1 MYVYILLVV
10 LMLYYILYGI
20 LYCVDTSAYLLQRA
34 LEVETS
40 DPLPLIE
47 ALYWLESA
55 YAIDSMNTSTAQRL
69 RHQYLTHSTAS
80 HSITAS
86 IWGVLSSTI
95 FYSHTTSADTTF
107 LQQEQEQQ
115 GNVRVA
121 SNLLKN
127 AGLAYVHLVRNA
139 PITSATLPLPQK
151 DILLTI
157 ATELLYWPVKE
168 K

>member
-1 MYVYILLVV
+1 MLIV
-10 LMLYYILYGI
+10 LMLYYILNG
-20 LYCVDTSAYLLQRA
+20 LVYCLDTSAYLLQRA

-69 RHQYLTHSTAS
+69 RHQYHTHSTAA

-86 IWGVLSSTI
+86 IWGVLSN
-95 FYSHTTSADTTF
+95 TTSADTTF
-107 LQQEQEQQ
+107 LQHQQEQQ
-115 GNVRVA
+115 DSVRVA

-139 PITSATLPLPQK
+139 PITSAILPLPQK
-151 DILLTI
+151 DVLLTI

>member
-1 MYVYILLVV
+1 MLIV
-10 LMLYYILYGI
+10 LMLYYILYG
-20 LYCVDTSAYLLQRA
+20 LVYCVDTSAYLLQRA

-69 RHQYLTHSTAS
+69 RHQYHTHSTAA
-80 HSITAS
+80 HSTAS
-86 IWGVLSSTI
+86 IWGVLSSAI
-95 FYSHTTSADTTF
+95 FHHNTTSGSSADTTF
-107 LQQEQEQQ
+107 LQHQQEQEQQ
-115 GNVRVA
+115 GSVRVA